1 MATQEVKR
9 KLTAILSADVE
20 GYSRLMGQDE
30 EATVRTLTMYREI
43 MSGLIRQ
50 YRGRVVDYPG
60 DNILA
65 EFTSVVDAV
74 QCGVEIQQVLKARNA
89 ALPENRRMEFRI
101 GVNLGDVI
109 EEGER
114 IYGDGVN
121 IAARLEGM
129 AEGGGICISGSAYD
143 QIKNKLALGYEFLGE
158 KEVKNIAEP
167 VRVYKAQIDPVV
179 RRARKKVG
187 FRRRHWAVLITTT
200 VLMIGVGTVAVW
212 NFYFHPS
219 PSSVEPASV
228 EKMKFPLPDKPSLA
242 VLPFINMSDDPK
254 QEYFSDGLS
263 EDLITDLSRIS
274 GLFVIARNST
284 FAYKG
289 KAMKIRQVAEEL
301 GVRYVLEG
309 SVRKADNRVRIN
321 VQLIDVTSGHHL
333 WAQRYDG
340 EMVDVFN
347 LQDEITGKIIAA
359 LEVKLKGDGQEKSSR
374 KETDNIEAYDAFLQ
388 GWKHYRRSTTEDWGK
403 AISYFEKAI
412 ALDPNYSRA
421 YAAMALTYWRYVLIK
436 EYEWHPDPKMGVS
449 WSHALIMS
457 VEYME
462 LAMKNPTSISHRVE
476 ASMALYR
483 RQYEKAIA
491 QAERA
496 LALGPND
503 IDSFYAMAYIMM
515 AAGRLEE
522 AVEFVKKGMRH
533 DPNNIG
539 YPLYL
544 LGMVHFCKGQLEDAV
559 EFIERALIHNPE
571 LPMDVPILAAAYA
584 HLGHDQ
590 RARAALNDYLKHRT
604 VDYNL
609 RRLMFKFPFKDLRVS
624 DRLADGILKAGLP
637 DQSRG
642 YYKISSEQKLT
653 GDEIRELVFGRTAF
667 YSFFGSWV
675 DRSKEGKATWRKE
688 STWGLDDS
696 GESWIKDDML
706 CDQWQ
711 IRFSGQKFCMTV
723 FRNPEGTPET
733 KDEYLALMSMFILPF
748 SVVD

>member
-1 MATQEVKR
+1 MSTNVVKR
-9 KLTAILSADVE
+9 KLAAILSADVE
-20 GYSRLMGQDE
+20 GYSRLMGEDE
-30 EATVRTLTMYREI
+30 ESTVRTLTTYREV
-43 MSGLIRQ
+43 MSGLIQQ

-89 ALPENRRMEFRI
+89 ALPESRRMAFRI

-121 IAARLEGM
+121 IAARLEAM
-129 AEGGGICISGSAYD
+129 AEAGGICISGSAYD
-143 QIKNKLALGYEFLGE
+143 QIKNKLALSYEYLGE

-167 VRVYKAQIDPVV
+167 VRVYKAQIEPVA
-179 RRARKKVG
+179 RRARKKAG
-187 FRRRHWAVLITTT
+187 LGRWRWAVLAAAAFL
-200 VLMIGVGTVAVW
+200 VIGAGTVAVW
-212 NFYFHPS
+212 TFYFRPS
-219 PSSVEPASV
+219 PPSVEPASV
-228 EKMKFPLPDKPSLA
+228 EKMKFPLPDNPSLA
-242 VLPFINMSDDPK
+242 VLPFTNMSNDPK

-289 KAMKIRQVAEEL
+289 KAVKIRQVAEEL

-321 VQLIDVTSGHHL
+321 VQLIDATRGHHL

-347 LQDEITGKIIAA
+347 LQDEITRKIIAA
-359 LEVKLKGDGQEKSSR
+359 LEMKLKGDRQEQDTR

-388 GWKHYRRSTTEDWGK
+388 GWKHYYRSTTEDWGK
-403 AISYFEKAI
+403 AISFFEKAI
-412 ALDPNYSRA
+412 ELDPNYGRA
-421 YAAMALTYWRYVLIK
+421 YAAMALIYWRYSLVK
-436 EYEWHPDPKMGVS
+436 EYDWHPDPSIGVT
-449 WSHALIMS
+449 WSQALIRFA
-457 VEYME
+457 EYME
-462 LAMKNPTSISHRVE
+462 LAMKNPTSISCRIE

-483 RQYEKAIA
+483 RQWEKAVA

-496 LALGPND
+496 VVLSPND
-503 IDSFYAMAYIMM
+503 MDSFYAMAYILM

-522 AVEFVKKGMRH
+522 AMELIKKGMRY

-544 LGMVHFCKGQLEDAV
+544 LGMAQFCRGQLEETV
-559 EFIERALIHNPE
+559 EFIERALRHNPQ
-571 LPMDVPILAAAYA
+571 LPMDVPILAVAYA
-584 HLGHDQ
+584 HLGQDQ
-590 RARAALNDYLKHRT
+590 KARAALDVYLKHKGQY
-604 VDYNL
+604 YNI
-609 RRLMFKFPFKDLRVS
+609 RQLMFKFPFKDLGVS

-637 DQSRG
+637 DQSHG
-642 YYKISSEQKLT
+642 YYRLSSEQKLT
-653 GDEIRELVFGRTAF
+653 GDEIRELVFGRTTLGALDNDLI
-667 YSFFGSWV
+667 
-675 DRSKEGKATWRKE
+675 DRSKEGKATWVTK
-688 STWGLDDS
+688 SIGWNDS
-696 GESWIKDDML
+696 GVSWIEDDML

-711 IRFSGQKFCMTV
+711 IRWSGQKFCMTV

-733 KDEYLALMSMFILPF
+733 KDEYLSPTIMTIYPF
-748 SVVD
+748 SLVD